1 MQQIIKKHLT
11 LLLVLL
17 ASMATFTSCDD
28 DEGYAI
34 DVRDLPS
41 QAWDFLDYYYYDIPV
56 VEAFYYGSGSDG
68 YYRVN
73 LADGTG
79 IGFDA
84 WGKWYFVSAPWDSSV
99 PAGIIPLRIINFV
112 GYYYPYEAIVSI
124 TITGYGY
131 DIILSNGTEL
141 SFDHYG
147 EVYD

>member
-84 WGKWYFVSAPWDSSV
+84 WAMV
-99 PAGIIPLRIINFV
+99 LRIRPLGLKRPGRHNPAAHNQFCRILLSLRSHCQ
-112 GYYYPYEAIVSI
+112 YYHHRIRI
-124 TITGYGY
+124 
-131 DIILSNGTEL
+131 
-141 SFDHYG
+141 
-147 EVYD
+147 

>member
-84 WGKWYFVSAPWDSSV
+84 WGKWYFVSAPLGLKRPGRHN
-99 PAGIIPLRIINFV
+99 PAAHNQFCRIL
-112 GYYYPYEAIVSI
+112 
-124 TITGYGY
+124 
-131 DIILSNGTEL
+131 LSL
-141 SFDHYG
+141 
-147 EVYD
+147 